1 VPTPRRHTIAV
12 PTHPAWQS
20 GRQVATWLLDA
31 GYETYAVGGCVR
43 DLVLQREIADVD
55 LATAAAP
62 ETVEKIV
69 HAAGA
74 KTVAVGK
81 SFGVILVVMPDGAHL
96 EVATFRNDGVY
107 VDGRRPL
114 DVVFADA
121 FSDVERRD
129 FTINALL
136 LDLESGI
143 IIDHVGGLDDL
154 EQRRLRTVGNPQR
167 RFAEDHLRVLR
178 ALRFAAHLDLSIAP
192 ETWAALTEVSLAG
205 LARERIIQEW
215 RKAVSHPGRARWFRA
230 SWESGV
236 LARWCPPL
244 ADLTRAQVEETV
256 IALAR
261 LPAETH
267 PLVAM
272 ACTLLPSAGAAGL
285 WLGQLPLANHDE
297 ATLRWLLNTVAQRE
311 RLQAD
316 DPITS
321 FRILQAGPLE
331 KLICLL
337 QAWSPQWP
345 GLSGL
350 VAQRNDPRVQI
361 GWLPCVSAKDLLAQ
375 GWLPGPALGDA
386 LRQVADAELA
396 GQVIG
401 RTAALAWL
409 QRHKPTL

>member
-43 DLVLQREIADVD
+43 DLFLQREIADVD

-74 KTVAVGK
+74 KTVTVGK

-121 FSDVERRD
+121 VSDVERRD

-154 EQRRLRTVGNPQR
+154 EQRRLRTVGDPQR

-192 ETWAALTEVSLAG
+192 DTWAALAEVSLAG
-205 LARERIIQEW
+205 VARERIIQEW
-215 RKAVSHPGRARWFRA
+215 RKAVSHVGRARWFSA
-230 SWESGV
+230 SWECGV

-244 ADLTRAQVEETV
+244 GTLTRAEVEQTT
-256 IALAR
+256 ASLAR
-261 LPAETH
+261 LAPTAD
-267 PLVAM
+267 PLTAM
-272 ACTLLPSAGAAGL
+272 ACTLLPRAEAAAS
-285 WLGQLPLANHDE
+285 WLGQQPLARHDD
-297 ATLRWLLNTVAQRE
+297 ASLRWLLATVAQRE
-311 RLQAD
+311 RLQTD
-316 DPITS
+316 DPVTC
-321 FRILQAGPLE
+321 FRALQAGPLE
-331 KLICLL
+331 FLL
-337 QAWSPQWP
+337 EVLAAWCPDWP
-345 GLSGL
+345 GLAGL
-350 VAQRNDPRVQI
+350 IQRRGDPRAQA
-361 GWLPCVSAKDLLAQ
+361 GWRPCVSAKDLLAL
-375 GWLPGPALGDA
+375 GWQAGPALGEV

-396 GQVIG
+396 GVVAD
-401 RTAALAWL
+401 RPAALAWL
-409 QRHKPTL
+409 QRAKPTH